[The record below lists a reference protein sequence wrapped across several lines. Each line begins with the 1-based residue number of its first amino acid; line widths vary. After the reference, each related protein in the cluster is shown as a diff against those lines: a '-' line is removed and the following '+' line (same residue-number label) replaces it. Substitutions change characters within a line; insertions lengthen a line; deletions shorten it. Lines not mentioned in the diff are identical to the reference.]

1 MFEVGDAVLCYHTP
15 TDPEYYIDDDAF
27 YDGERGTV
35 KFVDHFSFLRYGI
48 EFDEW
53 NPERHDLDSP
63 STLGSLCELG
73 HGYWL
78 NEENLVLDKE
88 ECEEVDESSLMKIL
102 EGDEM
107 CV

>member
-1 MFEVGDAVLCYHTP
+1 MFEVGDTVLCYHTP
-15 TDPEYYIDDDAF
+15 TDPEHYIDDDAF

-35 KFVDHFSFLRYGI
+35 KSVDSFSFLRYGI

-53 NPERHDLDSP
+53 NPKRHDLDNP
-63 STLGSLCELG
+63 SKDG

-78 NEENLVLDKE
+78 TEDNLVLDEE
-88 ECEEVDESSLMKIL
+88 ECEEVDETSLMKIL
-102 EGDEM
+102 GGDEM

>member
-15 TDPEYYIDDDAF
+15 TDLEHYIDDDAF

-63 STLGSLCELG
+63 STPGSLCELG

-78 NEENLVLDKE
+78 REDNLVLDEE
-88 ECEEVDESSLMKIL
+88 ECEEVDESSLIKIL